1 MLKASPGTGIVSSA
15 ILESDTLDEIDLEWL
30 GGADKV
36 SEVQSNYFGKGNTTT
51 FDRGEFHK
59 VDATQTVA
67 RNYTIV
73 WKSDA
78 TTWYIDS
85 VPVRTLK
92 FEDAVGGKNYPQTP
106 MNIRIGNWAGGSPGN
121 DKGTVEWAGGVT
133 DFAQGPFTMVL
144 EKVEVVNENPGSSYT
159 YGDMSGGFESVR
171 VNGGANSSAEVAPV
185 APAAPVPGEGSGEAV
200 KGDESKESSEAAE
213 RGVESQT
220 LTTPVTTAAVAETQ
234 TGTLATVTSTS
245 VGAEGGESVGTPAA
259 AAAAAAAETQP
270 AVASALAE
278 QEALKPSAVGLA
290 ARLDVQAWWYV
301 LLGAVIT
308 VRSV

>member
-1 MLKASPGTGIVSSA
+1 MLVKNTTWATLLLAASHTTAQTFSLCDPTKKTCPDNPALPSTTYTHDFVASGPDAATWNTTAGNVTYTPSGALFTISAAGEAPTIQSNWYIFFGRVSFMLKASPGTGIVSSA

-92 FEDAVGGKNYPQTP
+92 FEDA
-106 MNIRIGNWAGGSPGN
+106 
-121 DKGTVEWAGGVT
+121 
-133 DFAQGPFTMVL
+133 
-144 EKVEVVNENPGSSYT
+144 
-159 YGDMSGGFESVR
+159 
-171 VNGGANSSAEVAPV
+171 
-185 APAAPVPGEGSGEAV
+185 
-200 KGDESKESSEAAE
+200 
-213 RGVESQT
+213 
-220 LTTPVTTAAVAETQ
+220 

-245 VGAEGGESVGTPAA
+245 VSAEGGESVSTP
-259 AAAAAAAETQP
+259 AAAAAETQP

-308 VRSV
+308 VRFV